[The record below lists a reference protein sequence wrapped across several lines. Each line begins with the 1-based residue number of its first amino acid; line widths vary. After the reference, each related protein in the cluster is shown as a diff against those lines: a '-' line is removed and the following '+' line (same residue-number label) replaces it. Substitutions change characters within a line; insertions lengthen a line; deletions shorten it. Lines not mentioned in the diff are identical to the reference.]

1 MNKILPSLNILRVF
15 VVAARHLSFKLAA
28 QELFVSP
35 SAVSHQVRAL
45 EKQLG
50 ITLFVRLNRSLALTP
65 QGQGYYQKVN
75 QALQMLDDA
84 TQHLVKQQMFNISCI
99 PFITNALLI
108 PNIQSFKDAH
118 PDLTLQI
125 SSKIQR
131 ADVAQGEVDV
141 AIRHRKGDE
150 PDLHYQRLAG
160 IKITPICSQQ
170 YWDSVPMDKRHK
182 MAHHKQINLSVDT
195 RSWAHW
201 LNEWGHK
208 TTPQNTLTLD
218 SYQSVMESV
227 KQDMGLAMG
236 YLPAVFSHLNGQNLL
251 APFPDQVSEYG
262 DMYLVYK
269 RDNAHNPRVMAF
281 QNWLEGLL
289 ASLNSGKIIL
299 SE

>member
-15 VVAARHLSFKLAA
+15 VVAARHLSFKKAA

-35 SAVSHQVRAL
+35 PAVSHQIRAL

-50 ITLFVRLNRSLALTP
+50 ILLFVRLNRSLALTP
-65 QGQGYYQKVN
+65 QGQEYYLQVN
-75 QALQMLDDA
+75 QALKMLDDA
-84 TQHLVKQQMFNISCI
+84 TQNLIKQQVFNISSI

-118 PDLTLQI
+118 PDLSLQI

-131 ADVAQGEVDV
+131 ADVSQGEVDV

-150 PDLHYQRLAG
+150 SDLYYQRLAS

-170 YWDSVPMDKRHK
+170 YWQSVPAAQRQD
-182 MAHHKQINLSVDT
+182 MACHKQINLSVDT
-195 RSWAHW
+195 RSWPHW
-201 LNEWGHK
+201 LQEWGHK
-208 TTPQNTLTLD
+208 STPQNALSLD
-218 SYQSVMESV
+218 NYQTVVESV
-227 KQDMGLAMG
+227 KQNMGLAMG
-236 YLPAVFSHLNGQNLL
+236 YLPAVYTHLSGQKII
-251 APFPDQVSEYG
+251 APFPQQVSEYG

-269 RDNAHNPRVMAF
+269 RENAQKPQVKAF
-281 QNWLEGLL
+281 QSWLEALL
-289 ASLNSGKIIL
+289 TSLNSGKNIL